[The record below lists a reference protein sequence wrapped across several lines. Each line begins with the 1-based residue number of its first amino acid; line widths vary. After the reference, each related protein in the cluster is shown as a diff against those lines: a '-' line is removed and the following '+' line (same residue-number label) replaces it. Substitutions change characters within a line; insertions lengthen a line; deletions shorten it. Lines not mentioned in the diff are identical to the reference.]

1 LFPARKEPISRPMVD
16 NAPTTPAQTV
26 RLVTDRTTAERL
38 ASFLTEA
45 LDEQEVVTAA
55 FESAEGS
62 WTMAVYFSDPPNQ
75 TALRALVALEAGAE
89 AANALIFEQVEQ
101 KDWVA
106 ASLEGLKPVEAG
118 RFFVHGQ
125 HDRGKVRAN
134 HIRIEIEAAL
144 AFGTGH
150 HGTTRGCLL
159 ALDFIAKQPG
169 KPRRI
174 LDVGTGTGVLAIAAA
189 RAWKMRVLASDID
202 PLAVK
207 VAREN
212 AYANE
217 VGSTVEMIHAA
228 GLNAHRFR
236 QRGPYDLVLAN
247 ILLGPLV
254 RLAPLMRP
262 LLAPN
267 ARVVLSGL
275 LDSHAH
281 TALMAYRAQ
290 GLMLEKRIRL
300 EGWTTLILRRP
311 ALPR

>member
-1 LFPARKEPISRPMVD
+1 MVD

-26 RLVTDRTTAERL
+26 RLVTDRATAERL

-45 LDEQEVVTAA
+45 LDEQQVVTAA

-62 WTMAVYFSDPPNQ
+62 WTMAVYFSGPPNQ
-75 TALRALVALEAGAE
+75 TALRALVALEAGSE

-125 HDRGKVRAN
+125 HDQGKVRAN
-134 HIRIEIEAAL
+134 HIGIEIEAAL

-159 ALDFIAKQPG
+159 ALDYLVKRPG

-207 VAREN
+207 VARKN
-212 AYANE
+212 ARAND
-217 VGSTVEMIHAA
+217 VGPAVEIITAA

-254 RLAPLMRP
+254 RLAPLMPP
-262 LLAPN
+262 LLAPS

-300 EGWTTLILRRP
+300 EGWTTLILRKPSPARGRTTKVP

>member
-1 LFPARKEPISRPMVD
+1 MKANFRKVALVD
-16 NAPTTPAQTV
+16 DSPQD
-26 RLVTDRTTAERL
+26 RLLLRTMLERL
-38 ASFLTEA
+38 PDIEIAGEAACLKSAKALLARPDIDLAFLDIELGRDNSFSLLRGTERIPPVVFTTVHREFALASYDVEA
-45 LDEQEVVTAA
+45 LD
-55 FESAEGS
+55 
-62 WTMAVYFSDPPNQ
+62 Y
-75 TALRALVALEAGAE
+75 LV
-89 AANALIFEQVEQ
+89 
-101 KDWVA
+101 K
-106 ASLEGLKPVEAG
+106 
-118 RFFVHGQ
+118 R
-125 HDRGKVRAN
+125 
-134 HIRIEIEAAL
+134 
-144 AFGTGH
+144 
-150 HGTTRGCLL
+150 
-159 ALDFIAKQPG
+159 PG

-212 AYANE
+212 ARAND
-217 VGSTVEMIHAA
+217 VGPAVEIITAA

-254 RLAPLMRP
+254 RLAPLMPP
-262 LLAPN
+262 LLAPS

-300 EGWTTLILRRP
+300 EGWTTLILRKPSPARGRTTKVP